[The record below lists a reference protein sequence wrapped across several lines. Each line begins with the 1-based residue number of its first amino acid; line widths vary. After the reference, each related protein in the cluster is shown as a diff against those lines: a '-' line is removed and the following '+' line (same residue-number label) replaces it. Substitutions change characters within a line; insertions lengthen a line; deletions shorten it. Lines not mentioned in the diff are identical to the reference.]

1 MDQAEVFAVAE
12 QVQPAA
18 QHRVVDGLATV
29 AGDGT
34 PLPLA
39 GHAEREVQVAG
50 VAAGERRAQF
60 GVESLRD
67 RSGQRPGQDRQ
78 AAGAGGGQGG
88 LGGAA
93 VVGVAGDPI
102 GIEDQQVAGV
112 FLGDDP
118 QDVAGQLV
126 EGYRG
131 EAAVGVA
138 VQLDPGQ
145 PQLGRGGLQLLG
157 SDH

>member
-1 MDQAEVFAVAE
+1 VDQPEVLVVAE

-18 QHRVVDGLATV
+18 QHRVVDGLAAV

-34 PLPLA
+34 PLP
-39 GHAEREVQVAG
+39 VAG
-50 VAAGERRAQF
+50 DPHRDVQLARVAAGESGAQF
-60 GVESLRD
+60 GVEPLRD

-78 AAGAGGGQGG
+78 AAGAGGGQRR

-93 VVGVAGDPI
+93 VVGVPGDPA

-112 FLGDDP
+112 FLADHP

-126 EGYRG
+126 ERYRG